1 MEKDL
6 IAKAKSFVEKSRI
19 ENSKII
25 IDNSNQTISITGEF
39 EGSIITSDIKMMTNG
54 YIRNTTQFSKK
65 RKKSDYLNDVV
76 ELSNNG
82 YKQIEIAQMLGISQP
97 LVSQLLK
104 KSKNL
109 IEMEE

>member
-1 MEKDL
+1 MENDL
-6 IAKAKSFVEKSRI
+6 IAKAESFVEKSKI
-19 ENSKII
+19 QNPKII
-25 IDNSNQTISITGEF
+25 IDSSNQTIHISGKF
-39 EGSIITSDIKMMTNG
+39 EDSIITSDIKMMTNG
-54 YIRNTTQFSKK
+54 YIRNTTQFLKK
-65 RKKSDYLNDVV
+65 GKKSDYLNNVL